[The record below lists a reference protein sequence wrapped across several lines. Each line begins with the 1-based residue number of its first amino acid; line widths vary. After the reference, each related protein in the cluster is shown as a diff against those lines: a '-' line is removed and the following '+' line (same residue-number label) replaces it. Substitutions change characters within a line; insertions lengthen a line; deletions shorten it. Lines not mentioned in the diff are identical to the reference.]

1 MPMPSDLPP
10 MGPKAGIED
19 EATVRA
25 STGIPKLDLLLDGG
39 FRKGR
44 NILLIGPPG
53 SEKTIFG
60 MQFLNS
66 ALLAGRR
73 AIYVTTDLAPAS
85 IESMSSKYGFDLA
98 SKTGKSL
105 AFIDC
110 YTWTLGTGAP
120 AGRKDTLVSGPAALN
135 DLAIGIGQALAE
147 AGDADK
153 CIAIHSV
160 STLLLYNSPDTV
172 FKFVQFTGA
181 RLKSANA
188 TTLFFLED
196 GMHDEKVV
204 TTIKHLTDKVLVM
217 RQEKERWTI
226 ETEDED
232 LPVPA
237 DFTIGPNGIELI

>member
-1 MPMPSDLPP
+1 
-10 MGPKAGIED
+10 MGPKAGLEE
-19 EATVRA
+19 EAAQRV
-25 STGIPKLDLLLDGG
+25 STGIAKLDLLLDGG

-60 MQFLNS
+60 MQFLNA
-66 ALLAGRR
+66 ALNSGKR
-73 AIYVTTDLAPAS
+73 AIYVTTDLAPS
-85 IESMSSKYGFDLA
+85 NIEAMSSKYGFDLA

-110 YTWTLGTGAP
+110 YTWTLGGGSQ
-120 AGRKDTLVSGPAALN
+120 GRNDTLVSGPAALN
-135 DLAIGIGQALAE
+135 DLAIGIGQALAG

-153 CIAIHSV
+153 CAVVHSV

-237 DFTIGPNGIELI
+237 DFAVGPNGIELV

>member
-1 MPMPSDLPP
+1 

-19 EATVRA
+19 DAAGRA
-25 STGIPKLDLLLDGG
+25 STGIPKLDILLDGG
-39 FRKGR
+39 FKKGR

-60 MQFLNS
+60 MQFLNA
-66 ALLAGRR
+66 ALLSGKR
-73 AIYVTTDLAPAS
+73 AIYVTTDLAPS
-85 IESMSSKYGFDLA
+85 NIEAMSSKYGFDLA

-110 YTWTLGTGAP
+110 YTWTLGTGEP
-120 AGRKDTLVSGPAALN
+120 AGRKDTLVSGPTALN

-147 AGDADK
+147 TGDADK
-153 CIAIHSV
+153 CAVIHSI
-160 STLLLYNSPDTV
+160 STLLLYNPPDAV
-172 FKFVQFTGA
+172 FKFVQFAGA

-196 GMHDEKVV
+196 GMHDDKVV
-204 TTIKHLTDKVLVM
+204 TTIRHLTDKALMV
-217 RQEKERWTI
+217 RQDKERWTI

-237 DFTIGPNGIELI
+237 DFTIGQNGIELI